1 MPKKLFGLY
10 THKVLNRKEPLVR
23 GFDDYFV
30 APHSRHTAIPERRHC
45 SMRGSEIMAEPEE
58 AGVFLCMAEAGK
70 KIFVM
75 GHPEYDRITLQKEY
89 ERDKAKGLPI
99 ESAEK
104 LFPG

>member
-30 APHSRHTAIPERRHC
+30 APHSRHTAIPREDIAAC
-45 SMRGSEIMAEPEE
+45 EDLKIMAESEE
-58 AGVFLCMAEAGK
+58 AGVFLCMAENGK

-75 GHPEYDRITLQKEY
+75 GHPE
-89 ERDKAKGLPI
+89 
-99 ESAEK
+99 
-104 LFPG
+104 